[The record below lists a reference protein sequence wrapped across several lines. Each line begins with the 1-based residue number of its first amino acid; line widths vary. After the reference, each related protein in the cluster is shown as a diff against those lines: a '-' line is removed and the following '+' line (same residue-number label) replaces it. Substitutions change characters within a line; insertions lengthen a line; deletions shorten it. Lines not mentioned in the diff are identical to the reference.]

1 MSLPGATVGMSDR
14 GHTNS
19 SLDISRYEQHEGER
33 KESARDETPETVLHP
48 QHILCY
54 LCIKQLLYVNMYV
67 KAIMIL
73 STYI

>member
-1 MSLPGATVGMSDR
+1 MVYNGYYKVMSNIPKTGHLPTPD
-14 GHTNS
+14 
-19 SLDISRYEQHEGER
+19 EGER

-54 LCIKQLLYVNMYV
+54 LCIKQLLYVNMYG

-73 STYI
+73 YTYI